1 MNIEVIS
8 KLVQLGQNADA
19 DVAEQL
25 ISDALEN
32 AVSAFDGFR
41 REVCRVGGPRSK
53 DPMSRSN
60 AVRLS
65 A

>member
-41 REVCRVGGPRSK
+41 REVCRVGPRSK